1 MENYVKHIL
10 LVFYILIFFTGC
22 MIIKDGKKKD
32 DRPSLNKVKTEN
44 KCCKK

>member
-1 MENYVKHIL
+1 MENYGKHIL

-22 MIIKDGKKKD
+22 MIIKDSKKKD
-32 DRPSLNKVKTEN
+32 DCPSFSKVEIEN